1 MTTEYF
7 LTPEGKRQLTAELSY
22 LKNEK
27 QKEINEEI
35 KKHHSFCDFSDN
47 ASFDQMLDEQAL
59 LQKRINILEDQLAY
73 GKTIPPKKTSEKSI
87 QVGDTVYFKEL
98 PAGVEEHYTI
108 VSAPEADLA
117 QNKIS
122 LGSPVGQALLNRK
135 IDEVVTIKIPTG
147 EMQVCILG
155 IK

>member
-1 MTTEYF
+1 MTTRYPM
-7 LTPEGKRQLTAELSY
+7 TAAGKQQLAAELNY

-35 KKHHSFCDFSDN
+35 KKHHTFCDFSEN

-59 LQKRINILEDQLAY
+59 LKKRINELEDQLAY
-73 GKTIPPKKTSEKSI
+73 AEIVDPKEADKTSV
-87 QVGDTVYFKEL
+87 QVGDTVYFQEL
-98 PAGVEEHYTI
+98 SAGATEHYTI
-108 VSAPEADLA
+108 VGIPEADPA

-122 LGSPVGQALLNRK
+122 LASPIGQALLQREV
-135 IDEVVTIKIPTG
+135 DETVTIEIPTG
-147 EMQVCILG
+147 EMQVRILE